1 MLQTAHA
8 PLTRPHAG
16 QSPVRVDSFFFP
28 AQFSGRST
36 LASVQALAQAHGGQV
51 QAVTELAA
59 SLGIG
64 LPSQVGVQDLMRAAE
79 WLGLQVQLEQ
89 LHPKDLAGKAL
100 PALLLCPGGASA
112 AQVLV
117 LAHCDHRYTVTH
129 DHTSAVPLTSM
140 GPLHLLADQW
150 APTGLGWCLSVTPKQ
165 V

>member
-1 MLQTAHA
+1 MLQAAHT
-8 PLTRPHAG
+8 PLARPHTGHTPA
-16 QSPVRVDSFFFP
+16 RVDSFFFP
-28 AQFSGRST
+28 AQFNGRST
-36 LASVQALAQAHGGQV
+36 LASVLALAQAHGGQV
-51 QAVTELAA
+51 QAVTELAT

-112 AQVLV
+112 VQVLV
-117 LAHCDHRYTVTH
+117 LAHCDNRYTVTH
-129 DHTSAVPLTSM
+129 DHTSAVPLNSM
-140 GPLHLLADQW
+140 GPLQLLADQW
-150 APTGLGWCLSVTPKQ
+150 APTGLGWCLSVTPQQ

>member
-1 MLQTAHA
+1 M
-8 PLTRPHAG
+8 AG
-16 QSPVRVDSFFFP
+16 RCK
-28 AQFSGRST
+28 
-36 LASVQALAQAHGGQV
+36 
-51 QAVTELAA
+51 AVPELAA

-89 LHPKDLAGKAL
+89 LHSEGSGRQSLARFAVCVRAV
-100 PALLLCPGGASA
+100 PARRRL
-112 AQVLV
+112 LV

-129 DHTSAVPLTSM
+129 DHTSAVPLNSM